1 MNLQLLPAAL
11 EDIEVLRA
19 AGFRGAGFLLGSTI
33 GHFVLVE
40 RLLPMDFDRQ
50 GGDAAYAA
58 AGETYGE
65 QLQGVFFCRKTP
77 IALPGAIGGLVLDV
91 RLNDMRVFTCEFDAA
106 GRKAL
111 LAPLLEETE
120 AKWQN

>member
-1 MNLQLLPAAL
+1 MNVQLLPAAL
-11 EDIEVLRA
+11 KDIGVLRA
-19 AGFRGAGFLLGSTI
+19 TGFRGAGFLLGSAI

-65 QLQGVFFCRKTP
+65 QLLGVFFCRKPP

-91 RLNDMRVFTCEFDAA
+91 RRNDMRVFTCEFDAA
-106 GRKAL
+106 GSKAR

-120 AKWQN
+120 VKWQN